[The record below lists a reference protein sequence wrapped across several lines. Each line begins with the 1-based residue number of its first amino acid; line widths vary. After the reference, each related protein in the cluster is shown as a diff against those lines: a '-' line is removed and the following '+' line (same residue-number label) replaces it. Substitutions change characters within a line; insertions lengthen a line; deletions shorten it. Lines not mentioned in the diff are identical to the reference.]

1 MLETKVLKSLRGL
14 GEDFLSELISIYLR
28 EDTKLLESIEK
39 AAGQQDMDAG
49 SMAAHRLRG
58 SSYSLGVNTIGDL
71 CREIE
76 NAFDDQQIDL
86 LEPLINRLK
95 DESLIARAEL
105 IRVQNRLEP
114 AL

>member
-1 MLETKVLKSLRGL
+1 MLETKVLKSLRRL

-28 EDTKLLESIEK
+28 EDAKLLERIEI
-39 AAGQQDMDAG
+39 AARQQDVDEG

-71 CREIE
+71 CREVE
-76 NAFDDQQIDL
+76 NAFDEQQFDL
-86 LEPLINRLK
+86 LEPLIERLK
-95 DESLIARAEL
+95 DESLVARAEL
-105 IRVQNRLEP
+105 IRVQSRLEP